1 MPDWSKTSVLTSDS
15 APWAG
20 ISWPFQRKVT
30 PAALPTLATIWR
42 VARMEVWAG
51 AMRVSWLAG
60 CPSAVTDIQE
70 VSVARMTRV
79 KDVAAAV
86 GVVGFD
92 GGKVR
97 TITSLSFVASS
108 LLSSSSLGSLF
119 ASAVGVGGFGG
130 AGVV

>member
-1 MPDWSKTSVLTSDS
+1 MKVLTSDS

-51 AMRVSWLAG
+51 AMRVSSLAG
-60 CPSAVTDIQE
+60 CPSAVTEIQE

-79 KDVAAAV
+79 KDAAGAV
-86 GVVGFD
+86 GVAGLD

-97 TITSLSFVASS
+97 TITSLSLFLVASS
-108 LLSSSSLGSLF
+108 LLGSLLLGSFF
-119 ASAVGVGGFGG
+119 ASTVGAGGFGG
-130 AGVV
+130 VGVG